1 MQYPSSFYFNSKQP
15 GLSHTNQPSGILD
28 VSRLIQNKKPFKN
41 TTLISV
47 QKPKTLILADW
58 TAEYWSHEKMVKA
71 QKILA
76 RLIDDGFPLYIWQNI
91 LEPFGFNMLKR
102 MDDSWH
108 DDLPEDRSRQGEL
121 YKLTKDELFALFPL
135 RLGLITP
142 APSNKIK
149 QIAVSQCQL
158 SPDKIFT
165 LDNYWM
171 DVLFN
176 DGLSSHPHQL
186 YLSELYE
193 QSDKLPQ
200 ALNIAI
206 HESTPPLEYIIYD
219 EFPPDYPEPLSNLT
233 TTLLQTKS
241 IERYTKLTL
250 HKKSADKLL
259 SKGSITANNIT
270 FNLEHLSNIQSLN
283 IYEDIGINT
292 LQRLLAKTKK
302 LTALKLILP
311 QDLSKETVLELEGI
325 EYLFLQG
332 SAFSMNLLAKARYL
346 KMLHITESTV
356 LPNEFKENLNF
367 EVLKQ
372 VHITDSVISA
382 ADLQQIISP
391 HLMQLSL
398 NNCRLPANA
407 LEQLNLH
414 NLLKLELRSGKFNTI
429 SAAAIENLLRK
440 NPQLQ
445 VFWLLD
451 SAITDNFSQ
460 NINLKHLKDLT
471 LSGCNI
477 SRHNIQNLLSG
488 TEKLK
493 YLRLAHSIDL
503 PDNFIETLHLQH
515 LIHLDVEGCPINAK
529 QLQAWLKTAPNLKKL
544 CIADCNKTLH
554 IDSELKKLMQG
565 IILELGE
572 IDEYDGWLTEQKRHD
587 DSPTNE
593 IAELSFN
600 ASMPM
605 DADTHYSANNEM
617 VVSRVFYPLGQQPM
631 PEVRN
636 YRLQAFNKVGIT
648 TSPCALNEAFLLEN
662 EEGSPLSECTQP
674 VLVDDL
680 HEIGEQRARTRTGCT
695 YYLGKQTL
703 RLTGEWQ
710 ALASL
715 SPQET
720 LTHFSVDSGSK
731 DMEFSWSPRDNLYYL
746 RSTIPGPRVLSFL
759 LEVADT
765 PRTAPLPQQV
775 QKLITYCSEFGAGAL
790 TRNKEAATGID
801 YLNSL
806 ITQRKGACRHR
817 ALVFKVLMEKRYP
830 EIPVRIITNQCHA
843 FVEINQDNQWV
854 AYDLGGYPVQLSVNE
869 SWTPAES
876 IPSMAYEKQLQTW
889 NKHAP
894 YLETILGFCQHLTQP
909 GEAKKRLIELTSS
922 DEVHH
927 AHLQLQSWCKK
938 IARPFFYINAPDDL
952 VCSAPFLK
960 REGHRGILTP
970 GPGGPLYDFLQQN
983 KDKSN
988 PAVLIIN
995 YDNFEADDL
1004 VRFNS
1009 LLDKERLADGV
1020 PIPPD
1025 TLIIGLINSKKPE
1038 CYQGAD
1044 FYSRFNIIEQCPEG
1058 LSLSEGLAP
1067 LPLREKTAE
1076 LKTVS
1081 INLYNDPD
1089 WEERL
1094 LGRWIIQN
1102 DALYFIE
1109 GALQKAFNTPPPVE
1123 PQEMPLYTFDEL
1135 QRALGW
1141 NFPLEL
1147 KNAPWEDKKFVQFWQ
1162 QACLLGKIEQAG
1174 RVIHLPDSLQLL
1186 QSSGYDW
1193 EQLTTQVTWQAGLT
1207 LNEPAYVFNA
1217 QCINDYFT
1225 RYHCNNETQMLD
1237 TLEGL
1242 IQAHAQGHLQVNFT
1256 GALSD
1261 DKWALFLSACQEH
1274 AIQLTVHCAP
1284 GIPLPEVLGVD
1295 LAQAPRTLS
1304 EWTGTTL
1311 AHTTIVVSTD
1321 YDTTAQQLT
1330 LQDKDWQVIES
1341 SECGGDD
1348 LLIHIKA
1355 QVDALSGT
1363 MRFEQKQQALLLAL
1377 EQGKRVMLKGRF
1389 SAELVDSLA
1398 PFLLARLRNPHSQ
1411 GQLVVLSEDDPFHY
1425 LPAQQH
1431 QVSRQEKQNCLEHHF
1446 SAEEVQR
1453 VDEALL
1459 DQESL
1464 SLLHARLSYQRVT
1477 QTDNAWQGLQ
1487 GLSSGVVLQEFNAQ
1501 NSTQIADEFEQQ
1513 RLDAVNRML
1522 TQAPYVFLTGLTAV
1536 GKSTFVEKNVNTEQ
1550 DVLYIGE
1557 SLLSAW
1563 AKDAS
1568 SKRKILF
1575 IDEANL
1581 SEREWSEFEGLFNN
1595 PPGILIEGHYYPLT
1609 SAHKVLFAGNPV
1621 NYGDERKLAPFFS
1634 RHGNALVF
1642 ESMPQEFIY
1651 ERILKPIFTQSLF
1664 EAEVL
1669 SLCTPLLN
1677 IYKFLGECSTDTIL
1691 ISPRELQMMALLIVS
1706 YQQQYP
1712 EHEDTLAAQHYAWYL
1727 ASTLVPEQHREE
1739 LDKQFKPK
1747 SELVRQENLRV
1758 TPQFLLTPSRQQIS
1772 HHLNDVLALRQ
1783 FRCTMA
1789 LNEAQRYGG
1798 LGGIILEG
1806 EPGIGKSE
1814 LVLSTLIAQGYQE
1827 VHHAQYLPQKPFYR
1841 MPVSMQL
1848 EDKKNLLL
1856 KAFHQGAVVII
1867 DEINSSPM
1875 MERLLNDLLMG
1886 KTPEGKRPEQPGFL
1900 IIGTQNPVTMD
1911 GRRAPSTALA
1921 RRLMTVALPA
1931 YTRDEMETILMNK
1944 GLHPEKASLMVAAYE
1959 HNVAKALKKNLTPQP
1974 TFRDLLQLAE
1984 LEIKKEQAFIFI
1996 DEEMSE
2002 VDHGN
2007 LLKRK
2012 GFFAQSTPKK
2022 VKAERESTL
2031 QNRR

>member
-15 GLSHTNQPSGILD
+15 GLSYTNQPSGILD
-28 VSRLIQNKKPFKN
+28 VSRLIQHKKPFKN
-41 TTLISV
+41 KTLISV
-47 QKPKTLILADW
+47 QKQKTLILADW
-58 TAEYWSHEKMVKA
+58 TTEYWSNEKIYKV

-76 RLIDDGFPLYIWQNI
+76 QLTDNGFSLYVWQNI
-91 LEPFGFNMLKR
+91 LEPFSSNVIKR

-108 DDLPEDRSRQGEL
+108 DDLPDDRSQQGEL
-121 YKLTKDELFALFPL
+121 YKLTKDELIALFPQ
-135 RLGLITP
+135 RLEWITP
-142 APSNKIK
+142 VPANKIK

-158 SPDKIFT
+158 SPDKILI
-165 LDNYWM
+165 LDNYWI
-171 DVLFN
+171 DVLLN
-176 DGLSSHPHQL
+176 DKTSSQPRQL

-193 QSDKLPQ
+193 PSDKLLHV
-200 ALNIAI
+200 LNITI
-206 HESTPPLEYIIYD
+206 HESTPPLEYIICD
-219 EFPPDYPEPLSNLT
+219 EFPPAASSEFLSNDLS
-233 TTLLQTKS
+233 LSQVKW
-241 IERYTKLTL
+241 IEHYTRLSLNKKL
-250 HKKSADKLL
+250 ADELL
-259 SKGSITANNIT
+259 SKGAVTLDDKT
-270 FNLEHLSNIQSLN
+270 FKLEHLSHIQSLS
-283 IYEDIGINT
+283 IYQDIGINA
-292 LQRLLAKTKK
+292 LQLLLAKIHH
-302 LTALKLILP
+302 LTALDVWLP

-325 EYLFLQG
+325 EYLFLKNG
-332 SAFSMNLLAKARYL
+332 TFSMKTFTKARHL
-346 KMLHITESTV
+346 KILYITESTA
-356 LPNEFKENLNF
+356 LSKDCKESLNF
-367 EVLKQ
+367 EELEEL
-372 VHITDSVISA
+372 HITNSMIST

-391 HLMQLSL
+391 RLVQLSL
-398 NNCRLPANA
+398 YSRCLPANA
-407 LEQLNLH
+407 LEQLNLP
-414 NLLKLELRSGKFNTI
+414 NLKKLELGGSREKIG
-429 SAAAIENLLRK
+429 AVALERLLHK
-440 NPQLQ
+440 TSQLQ
-445 VFWLLD
+445 IFLL
-451 SAITDNFSQ
+451 SGYTITDNFIQ
-460 NINLKHLKDLT
+460 HIHLKHLEDLT
-471 LSGCNI
+471 IQECNI
-477 SRHNIQNLLSG
+477 STTSIQNLLSG

-493 YLRLAHSIDL
+493 YLRLVNSICS
-503 PDNFIETLHLQH
+503 PDNFIKKPHLHH
-515 LIHLDVEGCPINAK
+515 LTHLGFGEGNINAQALK
-529 QLQAWLKTAPNLKKL
+529 AWLKLAPNLKKL
-544 CIADCNKTLH
+544 CIAYCNETLH

-565 IILELGE
+565 IVLELGYS
-572 IDEYDGWLTEQKRHD
+572 DEYHDWLTEQKQHEN
-587 DSPTNE
+587 SPTNE

-1377 EQGKRVMLKGRF
+1377 EQGKKVMLKGRF

-1453 VDEALL
+1453 MDESLIN
-1459 DQESL
+1459 QESL

-1575 IDEANL
+1575 VDEANL

-1651 ERILKPIFTQSLF
+1651 ERILKPIFTQNRR

-2022 VKAERESTL
+2022 VKAERGSDL
-2031 QNRR
+2031 QNCR

>member
-47 QKPKTLILADW
+47 QKPKTLILSDW
-58 TAEYWSHEKMVKA
+58 TAEYWSNEKMVKA

-76 RLIDDGFPLYIWQNI
+76 RLIDDGFPLYLWQNI
-91 LEPFGFNMLKR
+91 LEPFAFNVLKR

-108 DDLPEDRSRQGEL
+108 DDLPDDRSQQGEL
-121 YKLTKDELFALFPL
+121 YKLTKDELFSLFPL
-135 RLGLITP
+135 RLELLTP
-142 APSNKIK
+142 VPSNKIK
-149 QIAVSQCQL
+149 QIAVAQCQL
-158 SPDKIFT
+158 SPDKIFI

-233 TTLLQTKS
+233 TFLLQIKS
-241 IERYTKLTL
+241 IERYKKLTL
-250 HKKSADKLL
+250 NKELADELL
-259 SKGSITANNIT
+259 SKESITANNIT
-270 FNLEHLSNIQSLN
+270 FNLEHLSNIQSLS
-283 IYEDIGINT
+283 IYEEIGINT
-292 LQRLLAKTKK
+292 LQRLLAKIHN
-302 LTALKLILP
+302 LTVLKLILP
-311 QDLSKETVLELEGI
+311 QDLSKETILELEGI
-325 EYLFLQG
+325 EHLFLQSG
-332 SAFSMNLLAKARYL
+332 TFSMNLLAKAKHL
-346 KMLHITESTV
+346 KMLHILDSTV
-356 LPNEFKENLNF
+356 LPQDFKGNLNF
-367 EVLKQ
+367 EMLKQ
-372 VHITDSVISA
+372 LHISDSAISA

-391 HLMQLSL
+391 HLIQLSL

-407 LEQLNLH
+407 LEQLNLQ
-414 NLLKLELRSGKFNTI
+414 NLLKLELRSGGLNTI
-429 SAAAIENLLRK
+429 SAAALENLLHK
-440 NPQLQ
+440 NPKLQ
-445 VFWLLD
+445 VFWLFD
-451 SAITDNFSQ
+451 STITDNFSQ

-471 LSGCNI
+471 LSGCNT
-477 SRHNIQNLLSG
+477 SRHNIQNILSG

-503 PDNFIETLHLQH
+503 PDNFIETLHLHH
-515 LIHLDVEGCPINAK
+515 LIHLDVEGCNINAR

-544 CIADCNKTLH
+544 CIADCNETLH
-554 IDSELKKLMQG
+554 IDSDLKKLMQG
-565 IILELGE
+565 IVLELGD
-572 IDEYDGWLTEQKRHD
+572 IDEYDDWLTDQQQHD
-587 DSPTNE
+587 DSPTE
-593 IAELSFN
+593 QIEEHSFD
-600 ASMPM
+600 ACMPM
-605 DADTHYSANNEM
+605 DADTHYSANNELA
-617 VVSRVFYPLGQQPM
+617 VNRVFYPLGQQPI
-631 PEVRN
+631 PEIRN
-636 YRLQAFNKVGIT
+636 YRVQAFNKVGIT
-648 TSPCALNEAFLLEN
+648 PSPCSLDEAFLLKNDE
-662 EEGSPLSECTQP
+662 STLSDCP
-674 VLVDDL
+674 KPILVDEL
-680 HEIGEQRARTRTGCT
+680 QELGEQRARTKTGCT

-703 RLTGEWQ
+703 RLTREWQ
-710 ALASL
+710 ALTSL

-720 LTHFSVDSGSK
+720 LTHFSVDSGSENI
-731 DMEFSWSPRDNLYYL
+731 EFSWSARDNLYYV
-746 RSTIPGPRVLSFL
+746 RSTIPGLRKISFL
-759 LEVADT
+759 LEVART
-765 PRTAPLPQQV
+765 TRTAPLPQRIHD
-775 QKLITYCSEFGAGAL
+775 LIKYCSEFGSGAL
-790 TRNKEAATGID
+790 AINQEAATGID

-806 ITQRKGACRHR
+806 ITQKKGACRHR
-817 ALVFKVLMEKRYP
+817 ALVFKVLMEKYYP

-843 FVEINQDNQWV
+843 FVEINLHHQWV

-876 IPSMAYEKQLQTW
+876 IPSMPYEKQLQTW
-889 NKHAP
+889 KKHAP

-952 VCSAPFLK
+952 MCSAPFLK
-960 REGHRGILTP
+960 REGNRGILMP

-1025 TLIIGLINSKKPE
+1025 TLIIGLINSKKPD

-1044 FYSRFNIIEQCPEG
+1044 FYSRFNLIEQCPDG

-1067 LPLREKTAE
+1067 LPLSEKTPE

-1081 INLYNDPD
+1081 INLYNAPD

-1109 GALQKAFNTPPPVE
+1109 GALQKAFHSAPPVE
-1123 PQEMPLYTFDEL
+1123 PQEMPLYTVDEL

-1186 QSSGYDW
+1186 HSSGYDW

-1207 LNEPAYVFNA
+1207 LNEPAYVLNA
-1217 QCINDYFT
+1217 QCLNDYFT
-1225 RYHCNNETQMLD
+1225 RYCCNNETQMLN

-1242 IQAHAQGHLQVNFT
+1242 IQAYTQEHLQVNLT

-1274 AIQLTVHCAP
+1274 AVQLTVHCAP
-1284 GIPLPEVLGVD
+1284 GIPLPAVLGVD
-1295 LAQAPRTLS
+1295 LAQAPRALS

-1311 AHTTIVVSTD
+1311 AHTTILVSTD
-1321 YDTTAQQLT
+1321 CDTTAQQLT
-1330 LQDKDWQVIES
+1330 SQDKEWQVIES
-1341 SECGGDD
+1341 SECEGDD

-1355 QVDALSGT
+1355 QVDALSGA
-1363 MRFEQKQQALLLAL
+1363 MRFEQKHHALLLAL
-1377 EQGKRVMLKGRF
+1377 EQGNKVMLKGRF
-1389 SAELVDSLA
+1389 SSELVDSLA
-1398 PFLLARLRNPHSQ
+1398 PFLLARRRNQNSQ
-1411 GQLVVLSEDDPFHY
+1411 GQLVLLSENDPFHY
-1425 LPAQQH
+1425 LPAQKH
-1431 QVSRQEKQNCLEHHF
+1431 EVSRQEKQDCLQRHF
-1446 SAEEVQR
+1446 SADEVQML
-1453 VDEALL
+1453 DESLIN
-1459 DQESL
+1459 QEPL
-1464 SLLHARLSYQRVT
+1464 SLLHARLSYQRAT
-1477 QTDNAWQGLQ
+1477 QTKDAWQGLQ

-1501 NSTQIADEFEQQ
+1501 NSAQIADEFEQQ

-1522 TQAPYVFLTGLTAV
+1522 THAPYVFLTGLTAV
-1536 GKSTFVEKNVNTEQ
+1536 GKSTFVEKNFNTEQ

-1557 SLLSAW
+1557 ALLSDW

-1621 NYGDERKLAPFFS
+1621 SYGDERRLAPFFS

-1651 ERILKPIFTQSLF
+1651 ERILKPIFMQSKH

-1669 SLCTPLLN
+1669 NLCAPLLN
-1677 IYKFLGECSTDTIL
+1677 IYKFLGECSTDKIL
-1691 ISPRELQMMALLIVS
+1691 ISPRELQMMALLVLS
-1706 YQQQYP
+1706 YQQQHP
-1712 EHEDTLAAQHYAWYL
+1712 EHEDILAAQHYAWYL

-1747 SELVRQENLRV
+1747 SELVRQENLV
-1758 TPQFLLTPSRQQIS
+1758 VAPQFLVTPSRQQIS

-1798 LGGIILEG
+1798 LGGIVLEG

-1827 VHHAQYLPQKPFYR
+1827 VHHAQNLPEKPFYR
-1841 MPVSMQL
+1841 IPVSMQM

-1886 KTPEGKRPEQPGFL
+1886 KTPEGKRPERPGFL
-1900 IIGTQNPVTMD
+1900 IIGTQNPVTMN

-1921 RRLMTVALPA
+1921 RRLMTVTLPA
-1931 YTRDEMETILMNK
+1931 YTRDEMETILINK
-1944 GLHPEKASLMVAAYE
+1944 GLHQEKTSLMVAAYA
-1959 HNVAKALKKNLTPQP
+1959 HNVAKAQKKNLTPQP

-1984 LEIKKEQAFIFI
+1984 LEIKKEHTLTPV

-2002 VDHGN
+2002 VDQGN

-2012 GFFAQSTPKK
+2012 GFFAQPTQKK
-2022 VKAERESTL
+2022 VKAERESAL
-2031 QNRR
+2031 QNRK